1 MIISA
6 GLPPGQT
13 EAAAR
18 LYWQA
23 FGGKLH
29 RVLGPDDRALAF
41 ITQVIDPGHAISA
54 TDAAGTLIGI
64 AGFKTY
70 HGAFVAGGLT
80 DLTRSYG
87 LPGALWRSATL
98 SLLARDTENRRLLT
112 DGLAVA
118 EAARGRGVGT
128 ALIDALSQEA
138 RRRGYPA
145 LRLDVVDTNPR
156 AQALYNRLGFHIE
169 KETSIGPLRHI
180 FGFHRTI
187 TMIRAV

>member
-1 MIISA
+1 MIIAA
-6 GLPPGQT
+6 GVPLGQT

-29 RVLGPDDRALAF
+29 RVLGPDDRALDF
-41 ITQVIDPGHAISA
+41 IASVVDPSHAISA
-54 TDAAGTLIGI
+54 TDATGTLIGI

-70 HGAFVAGGLT
+70 HGAFVGGSLS
-80 DLTRSYG
+80 DLARTYG
-87 LPGALWRSATL
+87 LPGAVWRSAIL
-98 SLLARDTENRRLLT
+98 SLLARDTENQRLLT
-112 DGLAVA
+112 DGLAVT
-118 EAARGRGVGT
+118 ESARGRGVGT
-128 ALIDALSQEA
+128 ALIEALSQEA

-156 AQALYNRLGFHIE
+156 AQALYTRLGFHIE

-180 FGFHRTI
+180 FGFRRTI
-187 TMIRAV
+187 TMIRPV

>member
-1 MIISA
+1 MIVSA

-13 EAAAR
+13 AAAAR

-29 RVLGPDDRALAF
+29 RVLGPEDRALAF
-41 ITQVIDPGHAISA
+41 IAQVVDPGHVISA
-54 TDAAGTLIGI
+54 TDAGGTLIGI
-64 AGFKTY
+64 AGFKT
-70 HGAFVAGGLT
+70 HRGAFVAGGLR
-80 DLTRSYG
+80 DLVRFYG
-87 LPGALWRSATL
+87 LAGALWRSALL

-118 EAARGRGVGT
+118 APARGHGVGT
-128 ALIDALSQEA
+128 ALIDALSEEA
-138 RRRGYPA
+138 RRRGYPG

-156 AQALYNRLGFHIE
+156 AQALYTRLGFEIE

-180 FGFHRTI
+180 FGFRRTI
-187 TMIRAV
+187 TMVRPV